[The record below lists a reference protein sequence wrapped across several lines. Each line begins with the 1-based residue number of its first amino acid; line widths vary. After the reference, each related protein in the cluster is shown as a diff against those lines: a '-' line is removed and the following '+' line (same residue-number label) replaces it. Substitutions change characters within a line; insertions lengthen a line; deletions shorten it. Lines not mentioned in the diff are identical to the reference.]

1 MFQRHE
7 DYLFR
12 RPYFMEMPLFL
23 RKLTL
28 YKSIGIKDKKINSKR
43 FCHFAICV
51 TWYKLLYFPMTQFPH
66 PSYKAVIALTS

>member
-7 DYLFR
+7 DSLFR
-12 RPYFMEMPLFL
+12 RPCFMQMPLLL

-43 FCHFAICV
+43 CCHFGICV
-51 TWYKLLYFPMTQFPH
+51 TYHKLLHFPMTQFPH
-66 PSYKAVIALTS
+66 P